1 MSTTYSE
8 RDGATDGDDASEEDG
23 ASEKRIR
30 IRRSDGRIQYVTRA
44 ELDEL
49 NLQRKLR
56 DQRNGGRRVTRS
68 PRSRMLGWTMAAA
81 IALLLGILALW
92 A

>member
-1 MSTTYSE
+1 VTKTVSE
-8 RDGATDGDDASEEDG
+8 PDG
-23 ASEKRIR
+23 ASEERIR

-56 DQRNGGRRVTRS
+56 DQRNGGRLVTGS
-68 PRSRMLGWTMAAA
+68 PRSRMLGWL
-81 IALLLGILALW
+81 IAGGLGLLLGTLALT

>member
-1 MSTTYSE
+1 MTTRYSE
-8 RDGATDGDDASEEDG
+8 RDGASAGEHAP
-23 ASEKRIR
+23 EKRIR

-56 DQRNGGRRVTRS
+56 DQRTGGRRVTRS
-68 PRSRMLGWTMAAA
+68 PGSRMLGWTMATA

-92 A
+92 S